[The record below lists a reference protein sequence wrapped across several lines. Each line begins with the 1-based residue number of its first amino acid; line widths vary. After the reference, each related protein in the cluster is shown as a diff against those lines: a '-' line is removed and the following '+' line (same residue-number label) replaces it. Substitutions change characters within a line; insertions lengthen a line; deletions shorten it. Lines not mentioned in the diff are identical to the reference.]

1 MAKNQR
7 FIIYIKFLHLR
18 FIAPIWSCRVLTCA
32 HLGAYYESMT
42 KNESNRYIAL
52 NVQNALEKA
61 GYTIAEASR
70 QTGIA
75 VTTLRRRFQKPGSF
89 QMNELIAL
97 ADITKRSPMSF
108 LKEPAK
114 G

>member
-1 MAKNQR
+1 
-7 FIIYIKFLHLR
+7 
-18 FIAPIWSCRVLTCA
+18 
-32 HLGAYYESMT
+32 MT

-75 VTTLRRRFQKPGSF
+75 VTTLRRRFQKPESF
-89 QMNELIAL
+89 TMNELIAL
-97 ADITKRSPMSF
+97 ANITKRSPISF
-108 LKEPAK
+108 LKTPVKE
-114 G
+114 

>member
-1 MAKNQR
+1 
-7 FIIYIKFLHLR
+7 
-18 FIAPIWSCRVLTCA
+18 
-32 HLGAYYESMT
+32 MT
-42 KNESNRYIAL
+42 KNESNKYIAL

-61 GYTIAEASR
+61 GYTIAEAAR

-97 ADITKRSPMSF
+97 ANLTNRSPISF
-108 LKEPAK
+108 LKTPVKE
-114 G
+114 